1 MAGLRAW
8 TSRSSRA
15 AITNAP
21 VTVAPNPAL
30 PPQASAAHSASLGIG
45 WSLGAVPVHRP
56 APRICA
62 PSDAAERAAQALA
75 GRVAPD
81 QHSGHTRQEPRD
93 RWSGRPAPPAV
104 LDVLASSGRPL
115 PEGVRGGF
123 APRLGHDLC
132 GVRIHTDDRAARSAA
147 LIGADAYTVGRH
159 IVFAPGRFAP
169 QDARGARLL
178 AHELAHVVT
187 SPGSGH
193 LLRQQASPEWFGGP
207 RTPAAR
213 GLADQ
218 ETADYSIRN
227 NIVVEKAPKYSVV
240 SITVGATTANVAIRY
255 AFPASEVSS
264 ASGQYTWGESASI
277 TRAKKEVNDAL
288 AKVVTN
294 FQNYPTT
301 PGSRTNQI
309 RERRLTQMFTQFTT
323 QRPLNVF
330 ISVNPLDF
338 SPISSAVTIN
348 AATASRDAATLIPAQ
363 MFSAARMAPSGTPT
377 GAATSQETQTTML
390 HEVTHDALTRAK
402 ADFPAV
408 WNANNMQLVPVPS
421 GPLANLLLDLAR
433 AFVVAQEEDFA
444 YTVEESLPP
453 AGSPATTGP
462 GRQHRAYQS
471 FVSTARSFFTKKGLT
486 FKAVTL
492 RVVPTSTDRD
502 VTGWTISYQFPVGT
516 VNLTPGDEATINLLL
531 GSFAMT
537 HGGARAA
544 FLRPGGP

>member
-1 MAGLRAW
+1 M
-8 TSRSSRA
+8 
-15 AITNAP
+15 
-21 VTVAPNPAL
+21 
-30 PPQASAAHSASLGIG
+30 
-45 WSLGAVPVHRP
+45 HRP
-56 APRICA
+56 APRISA
-62 PSDAAERAAQALA
+62 PSDPAERAAQALA

-81 QHSGHTRQEPRD
+81 QHSGHTRQEAQD

-104 LDVLASSGRPL
+104 LDVLATPGRPL
-115 PEGVRGGF
+115 PEATRGHF
-123 APRLGHDLC
+123 APRLGHDLRR
-132 GVRIHTDDRAARSAA
+132 VRIHTDDRAARSAA
-147 LIGADAYTVGRH
+147 MVGADAYTVGRH

-169 QDARGARLL
+169 HDARGARLL
-178 AHELAHVVT
+178 AHELAHVAT
-187 SPGSGH
+187 SPGPGH
-193 LLRQQASPEWFGGP
+193 LLRQQAGPEWFGGP

-227 NIVVEKAPKYSVV
+227 NIVVEKAPKYS
-240 SITVGATTANVAIRY
+240 IVGIAVGTATANVAIRY
-255 AFPASEVSS
+255 AFPASEISS
-264 ASGQYTWGESASI
+264 ASGQYTWGESATI

-288 AKVVTN
+288 AKVVAN

-301 PGSRTNQI
+301 PGSRTNQV
-309 RERRLTQMFTQFTT
+309 RERRLTQMLTQFTT
-323 QRPLNVF
+323 QRPLNIF
-330 ISVNPLDF
+330 ISVNPMDM

-363 MFSAARMAPSGTPT
+363 MFSAARLAPSGTPT
-377 GAATSQETQTTML
+377 GAATTQETQTTML

-408 WNANNMQLVPVPS
+408 WNANNMALVPVPS

-453 AGSPATTGP
+453 AGSPAATGP
-462 GRQHRAYQS
+462 GPQHRSYQS
-471 FVSTARSFFTKKGLT
+471 FVATARGFFTKKGLT
-486 FKAVTL
+486 FKAVTQ
-492 RVVPTSTDRD
+492 RVIPTSTDRD
-502 VTGWTISYQFPVGT
+502 VTGWTISYQFPIGT
-516 VNLTPGDEATINLLL
+516 VNLTSGDEATINLLL

-544 FLRPGGP
+544 ILRPGKP

>member
-1 MAGLRAW
+1 MC
-8 TSRSSRA
+8 S
-15 AITNAP
+15 
-21 VTVAPNPAL
+21 
-30 PPQASAAHSASLGIG
+30 
-45 WSLGAVPVHRP
+45 
-56 APRICA
+56 PRR
-62 PSDAAERAAQALA
+62 DARWPEATR
-75 GRVAPD
+75 
-81 QHSGHTRQEPRD
+81 GH
-93 RWSGRPAPPAV
+93 
-104 LDVLASSGRPL
+104 
-115 PEGVRGGF
+115 F
-123 APRLGHDLC
+123 APRLGHDLR

-147 LIGADAYTVGRH
+147 MVGADAYTVGRH

-193 LLRQQASPEWFGGP
+193 LLRQQASTPEWFGGP
-207 RTPAAR
+207 RTPNVR

-218 ETADYSIRN
+218 ETPDYSVRN

-240 SITVGATTANVAIRY
+240 SLAVGATTANVAIRY
-255 AFPASEVSS
+255 AFPASEISS

-277 TRAKKEVNDAL
+277 TRAKKEINDAL

-309 RERRLTQMFTQFTT
+309 RERRLTQMLTQFTT
-323 QRPLNVF
+323 QRPLNIF
-330 ISVNPLDF
+330 ISVNPLDS

-363 MFSAARMAPSGTPT
+363 MFSAARLAPSGTPT
-377 GAATSQETQTTML
+377 GAATTQETQTTML

-408 WNANNMQLVPVPS
+408 WNANNMALVPVPS

-453 AGSPATTGP
+453 AGSPAMTGP
-462 GRQHRAYQS
+462 GPQHRAYQS
-471 FVSTARSFFTKKGLT
+471 FVATARSFFSKKGLT
-486 FKAVTL
+486 FRAMTL

-502 VTGWTISYQFPVGT
+502 VTGWTISYQFPIGT
-516 VNLTPGDEATINLLL
+516 VNLTSGDEATINLLL

-544 FLRPGGP
+544 ILRPGKP